1 MKLASVA
8 LWLNTLI
15 SIAIGCRKY
24 LRRFL
29 SLVLLLT
36 MWVLVLVLLLVDPVV
51 VVVVVVVVM
60 VVVAMAVVVVIV
72 VLVVGGSPVIELSF
86 EFVALD
92 FAV

>member
-51 VVVVVVVVM
+51 VVVVVVVM

>member
-1 MKLASVA
+1 MELASVA

-51 VVVVVVVVM
+51 VVVVVVVM

-72 VLVVGGSPVIELSF
+72 VLMVGGSPVIELSF